1 MTSPKKRIAIIINGG
16 IATGHFSEG
25 DAVITQLLSSL
36 ASTFDLI
43 VFSLVKTDS
52 YKVKLPFQV
61 IDIQFTH
68 LQNAW
73 LRLFWLFFKILWHH
87 LFRPF
92 QVIHGFGA
100 FPAGLLAVVQSKIV
114 KKKSLV
120 TLLGGEY
127 LSIPEIN
134 YGLWSHKHLR
144 PFLGFTLNHCDEL
157 VILTKT
163 AADQIQTNLPN
174 SKKHHTI
181 SFGIDTSLFVPTP
194 KSLSEPYKFL
204 HIADLNLVKNQPMLL
219 AAFQLI
225 TKQVKAHLTI
235 IGVDTLN
242 GRIQKLALE
251 LGLADKITF
260 LPRISHYYLPAFYA
274 QAHILLHTSYSES
287 QTMAVNEALAC
298 GVLVCGTRVGI
309 IADLEDEITT
319 VAAVGDAEELAQKVL
334 HLLNDREKQEALRN
348 KGIAWSKKNDLAAQS
363 RKYEDLYRT
372 LLTASN

>member
-1 MTSPKKRIAIIINGG
+1 MTSPKKRIAIIVNGG

-25 DAVITQLLSSL
+25 DAVLTQLLSTL
-36 ASTFDLI
+36 ASAFDLT
-43 VFSLVKTDS
+43 VFSLVKTDYS
-52 YKVKLPFQV
+52 TIKLPFQV
-61 IDIQFTH
+61 IDIPFTH

-73 LRLFWLFFKILWHH
+73 LRLFWLFFKILRHH
-87 LFRPF
+87 LFRPY

-100 FPAGLLAVVQSKIV
+100 FPAGLLAVVLSKLV
-114 KKKSLV
+114 KKKSLI

-127 LSIPEIN
+127 ISIPEIN

-144 PFLGFTLNHCDEL
+144 PFLNFTFNHCDEL

-163 AADQIQTNLPN
+163 AANQIQTNLPN
-174 SKKHHTI
+174 PKKYHTI
-181 SFGIDTSLFVPTP
+181 SLGIDTSLFVPTP
-194 KSLSEPYKFL
+194 KFLSEPYKFL
-204 HIADLNLVKNQPMLL
+204 HVADLNLVKNQPMLL
-219 AAFQLI
+219 TAFQLI
-225 TKQVKAHLTI
+225 CQQVKAHLTI
-235 IGVDTLN
+235 IGRDTLN

-251 LGLADKITF
+251 LGIGDKITF

-309 IADLEDEITT
+309 IADLEDQITT

-334 HLLNDREKQEALRN
+334 LLLNDRAKQEELRT
-348 KGIAWSKKNDLAAQS
+348 KGIAWSRKNDLVAQGL
-363 RKYEDLYRT
+363 KYEDLYRT
-372 LLTASN
+372 MIFH

>member
-1 MTSPKKRIAIIINGG
+1 MTSPTKRIAIIVNGG

-25 DAVITQLLSSL
+25 DAVLTQLLSTL
-36 ASTFDLI
+36 ASTFDLT
-43 VFSLVKTDS
+43 VFSLVKTDYS
-52 YKVKLPFQV
+52 AIKLPFQV
-61 IDIQFTH
+61 IDIPFTH
-68 LQNAW
+68 FQNAW
-73 LRLFWLFFKILWHH
+73 LRLFGLFFKILWHH

-92 QVIHGFGA
+92 QIIHGFGA
-100 FPAGLLAVVQSKIV
+100 FPASLLAVVLSKIL
-114 KKKSLV
+114 KKKSCV

-144 PFLGFTLNHCDEL
+144 PFLGFTFNHCDEL

-163 AADQIQTNLPN
+163 AAGQIQTNFPHQ
-174 SKKHHTI
+174 KKYHTI
-181 SFGIDTSLFVPTP
+181 ALGVDTSLFVPTH
-194 KSLSEPYKFL
+194 KSLSEPYEFI
-204 HIADLNLVKNQPMLL
+204 HVADLNLVKNQPMLL

-225 TKQVKAHLTI
+225 CKQVKAHLTI

-309 IADLEDEITT
+309 IADLEGEITT

-334 HLLNDREKQEALRN
+334 HLLKNPEKQEELRN
-348 KGIAWSKKNDLAAQS
+348 KGIAWSRKNDLVAQS

-372 LLTASN
+372 MIYH

>member
-1 MTSPKKRIAIIINGG
+1 MTSQKKRIAIIVNGG

-25 DAVITQLLSSL
+25 DAVLTQLLSKL
-36 ASTFDLI
+36 ASTFDLT
-43 VFSLVKTDS
+43 VFSLVKTD
-52 YKVKLPFQV
+52 KKTKLPFQV
-61 IDIQFTH
+61 IDIPFSH

-73 LRLFWLFFKILWHH
+73 LRLFGLFFKILKHH

-100 FPAGLLAVVQSKIV
+100 FPSGFLAVILSKIV

-127 LSIPEIN
+127 ISIPDIS
-134 YGLWSHKHLR
+134 YGLWRYKHLR
-144 PFLGFTLNHCDEL
+144 PFLEFTFNQCDEL
-157 VILTKT
+157 VILTQT
-163 AADQIQTNLPN
+163 AAGQIQANVPN
-174 SKKHHTI
+174 EKKYHTI
-181 SFGIDTSLFVPTP
+181 AFGVDISLFVPAHNP
-194 KSLSEPYKFL
+194 LREPYEFI
-204 HIADLNLVKNQPMLL
+204 HVADLNPVKNQPMLL

-225 TKQVKAHLTI
+225 IKQVKAHLTI

-251 LGLADKITF
+251 LGIADKITF

-298 GVLVCGTRVGI
+298 GVPVCGTRVGI
-309 IADLEDEITT
+309 IADLEDQITT
-319 VAAVGDAEELAQKVL
+319 VTAVGNAEDLAQKVL
-334 HLLNDREKQEALRN
+334 HLLNNPEKQEKLRN
-348 KGIAWSKKNDLAAQS
+348 KGIEWSRKNDVVAQS
-363 RKYEDLYRT
+363 RKYEELYR
-372 LLTASN
+372 AMIGS

>member
-1 MTSPKKRIAIIINGG
+1 MTSPKKRIAIIVNGG

-25 DAVITQLLSSL
+25 DAVLTQLLSTL
-36 ASTFDLI
+36 ASTFDLT

-52 YKVKLPFQV
+52 EIQFPFQV
-61 IDIQFTH
+61 IDIPFTH

-73 LRLFWLFFKILWHH
+73 LRLFWLFFKILWNH

-92 QVIHGFGA
+92 QVVHGLGA
-100 FPAGLLAVVQSKIV
+100 FPSGFLAVVLCKIV

-127 LSIPEIN
+127 ISIPEIK

-144 PFLGFTLNHCDEL
+144 PFLEFTFNQCDEL

-163 AADQIQTNLPN
+163 AASQLQTNLPTQ
-174 SKKHHTI
+174 KKYHTI
-181 SFGIDTSLFVPTP
+181 ALGIDTSLFIPTYKP
-194 KSLSEPYKFL
+194 PGEPYQFL
-204 HIADLNLVKNQPMLL
+204 HVADLNLVKNQPMLL

-225 TKQVKAHLTI
+225 AQQVKAHLTI
-235 IGVDTLN
+235 IGEDTLN
-242 GRIQKLALE
+242 GRIQKLAHE
-251 LGLADKITF
+251 LRIADKITF

-298 GVLVCGTRVGI
+298 GVVVCGTRVGI
-309 IADLEDEITT
+309 IADLEGDITT
-319 VAAVGDAEELAQKVL
+319 VATVGNAEELAQKVL
-334 HLLNDREKQEALRN
+334 HLLNHPEKQEELRQ
-348 KGIAWSKKNDLAAQS
+348 KGIEWSKKNDIVAQS
-363 RKYEDLYRT
+363 QKYEDLYRT
-372 LLTASN
+372 MIE